1 MIDDK
6 SKTTVTWRNLEEGC
20 RIMIN
25 KNKLNRGLYQALKTY
40 FDTWRNFSSIL
51 LQTLKTYFERNN
63 NE

>member
-40 FDTWRNFSSIL
+40 F
-51 LQTLKTYFERNN
+51 ERNDD
-63 NE
+63 E